1 MNPRKAGIDKLQC
14 ALSPCPYHIKFTLGV
29 NPACSIRFA
38 VRYFFAVISLND
50 FGGVMPKFDFS
61 VTTRDGQKV
70 ESVQIYGKDL
80 PDAERKL
87 RQMYYNCEVT
97 QSRIINPEK
106 EFSQSADI
114 EDVLSLI
121 VRQN

>member
-1 MNPRKAGIDKLQC
+1 
-14 ALSPCPYHIKFTLGV
+14 
-29 NPACSIRFA
+29 
-38 VRYFFAVISLND
+38 
-50 FGGVMPKFDFS
+50 MPKFDFS
-61 VTTRDGQKV
+61 VITRDGQKV

-87 RQMYYNCEVT
+87 RQMYYHCHVT

>member
-1 MNPRKAGIDKLQC
+1 
-14 ALSPCPYHIKFTLGV
+14 
-29 NPACSIRFA
+29 
-38 VRYFFAVISLND
+38 
-50 FGGVMPKFDFS
+50 MPKFDFS

-70 ESVQIYGKDL
+70 DSVQIYGKDL

-87 RQMYYNCEVT
+87 RQMYLNCQIT
-97 QSRIINPEK
+97 QCRAINTEK
-106 EFSQSADI
+106 ELSQSADI

>member
-1 MNPRKAGIDKLQC
+1 
-14 ALSPCPYHIKFTLGV
+14 
-29 NPACSIRFA
+29 
-38 VRYFFAVISLND
+38 
-50 FGGVMPKFDFS
+50 MPKFDFS

-70 ESVQIYGKDL
+70 EGIQIYGKDL

-87 RQMYYNCEVT
+87 RQMYYNCQVT
-97 QSRIINPEK
+97 QNRIVNPEK

-121 VRQN
+121 IKQS

>member
-1 MNPRKAGIDKLQC
+1 
-14 ALSPCPYHIKFTLGV
+14 
-29 NPACSIRFA
+29 
-38 VRYFFAVISLND
+38 
-50 FGGVMPKFDFS
+50 MPKFDFS

-70 ESVQIYGKDL
+70 ESIQIFGKDL

-87 RQMYYNCEVT
+87 RQMYLNCQVT
-97 QSRIINPEK
+97 QCGIVNPEK

-121 VRQN
+121 VRQS

>member
-1 MNPRKAGIDKLQC
+1 MRLD
-14 ALSPCPYHIKFTLGV
+14 ALFTLSV
-29 NPACSIRFA
+29 NTVA
-38 VRYFFAVISLND
+38 VSVLRLVNFLE
-50 FGGVMPKFDFS
+50 GVMPKFDFS

-87 RQMYYNCEVT
+87 RQMYHHCQVT
-97 QSRIINPEK
+97 QCRTVSHEK
-106 EFSQSADI
+106 ELSQSADI

-121 VRQN
+121 VKQG

>member
-1 MNPRKAGIDKLQC
+1 
-14 ALSPCPYHIKFTLGV
+14 
-29 NPACSIRFA
+29 
-38 VRYFFAVISLND
+38 
-50 FGGVMPKFDFS
+50 MPKFDFS

-87 RQMYYNCEVT
+87 RQMYYNCQVT
-97 QSRIINPEK
+97 QSRVINPEK

-121 VRQN
+121 VRQS